1 MSSTST
7 MHASENL
14 TQLIKNGLSDEEI
27 QKTLSSKYEDE
38 YHVINLMKEVKKLRS
53 AQKTSSGLVF
63 VFIGAVLLLLSCVLT
78 LTGTYSQGSFG
89 MVLFGFTT
97 IGVSIVF
104 WGLVKIFS

>member
-1 MSSTST
+1 MGSTST
-7 MHASENL
+7 MHDSENL

-27 QKTLSSKYEDE
+27 QKTLLSKYEVE

-53 AQKTSSGLVF
+53 AQKTSSGLF
-63 VFIGAVLLLLSCVLT
+63 FFIGAVLLLLSCVLT

-104 WGLVKIFS
+104 GV